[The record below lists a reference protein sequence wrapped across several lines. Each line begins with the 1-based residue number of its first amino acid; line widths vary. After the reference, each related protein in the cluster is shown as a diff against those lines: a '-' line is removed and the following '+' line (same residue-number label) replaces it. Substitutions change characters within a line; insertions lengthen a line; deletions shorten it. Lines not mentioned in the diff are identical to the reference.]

1 MINYAASR
9 ESKEERNKLANSIIS
24 VMGNLQPHL
33 RDVPDFQHKLW
44 DQLFI
49 MSDFKLDA
57 DSPFEKPSKE
67 VLIVAYANDE
77 AVAETFRLGEAVLYS
92 TSRNELWHKGATSG
106 DVLKVEEVRINC
118 EQNSLLYLV
127 TPKGQGACHTKD
139 ETGKSRSS
147 CYYRTVENNTRLRY
161 S

>member
-1 MINYAASR
+1 MSEHDGIE
-9 ESKEERNKLANSIIS
+9 ESNQLEIDFSKLSKIGMNGHMVIP
-24 VMGNLQPHL
+24 VVVQ
-33 RDVPDFQHKLW
+33 
-44 DQLFI
+44 
-49 MSDFKLDA
+49 DA
-57 DSPFEKPSKE
+57 TSKE

-139 ETGKSRSS
+139 ETGRSRSS
-147 CYYRTVENNTRLRY
+147 CYYRVVENNTRLRY

>member
-1 MINYAASR
+1 MGVSEQNRIEEGSQLEIDFAKL
-9 ESKEERNKLANSIIS
+9 SKIGMNGHMVIP
-24 VMGNLQPHL
+24 VVVQ
-33 RDVPDFQHKLW
+33 
-44 DQLFI
+44 
-49 MSDFKLDA
+49 DA
-57 DSPFEKPSKE
+57 TSKE

-127 TPKGQGACHTKD
+127 IPKGQGACHTKD
-139 ETGKSRSS
+139 ATGKSRSS

>member
-1 MINYAASR
+1 MFVSEQNGIEEGSQLEIDFAKL
-9 ESKEERNKLANSIIS
+9 SKIGMNGHMVIP
-24 VMGNLQPHL
+24 VVVQ
-33 RDVPDFQHKLW
+33 
-44 DQLFI
+44 
-49 MSDFKLDA
+49 DA
-57 DSPFEKPSKE
+57 TSKE

-139 ETGKSRSS
+139 EAGKSRSS
-147 CYYRTVENNTRLRY
+147 CYYRTVENNTQLRY

>member
-1 MINYAASR
+1 VSEHDGIE
-9 ESKEERNKLANSIIS
+9 ESSQLQIDFSKLSKIGMNGHMVIP
-24 VMGNLQPHL
+24 VVVQ
-33 RDVPDFQHKLW
+33 
-44 DQLFI
+44 
-49 MSDFKLDA
+49 DA
-57 DSPFEKPSKE
+57 TSKE
-67 VLIVAYANDE
+67 VLIVAYANDK

-139 ETGKSRSS
+139 ETGRSRSS
-147 CYYRTVENNTRLRY
+147 CYYRVVENNTRLRY

>member
-1 MINYAASR
+1 MVVSEQNGIEEGSQLEIDFAKL
-9 ESKEERNKLANSIIS
+9 SKIGMNGHMVIP
-24 VMGNLQPHL
+24 VVVQ
-33 RDVPDFQHKLW
+33 
-44 DQLFI
+44 
-49 MSDFKLDA
+49 DA
-57 DSPFEKPSKE
+57 TSKE

-118 EQNSLLYLV
+118 AQNSLLYLV

>member
-1 MINYAASR
+1 MVVSEQNGIEEGSQLEIDFAKL
-9 ESKEERNKLANSIIS
+9 SKIGMNGHMVIP
-24 VMGNLQPHL
+24 VVVQ
-33 RDVPDFQHKLW
+33 
-44 DQLFI
+44 
-49 MSDFKLDA
+49 DA
-57 DSPFEKPSKE
+57 TSKE

-118 EQNSLLYLV
+118 EQTSLLYIV

>member
-1 MINYAASR
+1 MVVSEQNGIEEGSQLEIDFAKLSKIGMNGHMVIPVVVQDATSR
-9 ESKEERNKLANSIIS
+9 
-24 VMGNLQPHL
+24 
-33 RDVPDFQHKLW
+33 
-44 DQLFI
+44 
-49 MSDFKLDA
+49 
-57 DSPFEKPSKE
+57 E

>member
-1 MINYAASR
+1 VSEHDGIE
-9 ESKEERNKLANSIIS
+9 ESSQLEIDFSKLSKIGMNGHMVIP
-24 VMGNLQPHL
+24 VVVQ
-33 RDVPDFQHKLW
+33 
-44 DQLFI
+44 
-49 MSDFKLDA
+49 DA
-57 DSPFEKPSKE
+57 TSKE
-67 VLIVAYANDE
+67 VLIVAYANDK

-139 ETGKSRSS
+139 ETGRSRSS
-147 CYYRTVENNTRLRY
+147 CYYRVVENNTRLRY

>member
-1 MINYAASR
+1 MVVSEQNGIEEGSQLEIDFAKL
-9 ESKEERNKLANSIIS
+9 SKIGMNGHMVIP
-24 VMGNLQPHL
+24 VVVQ
-33 RDVPDFQHKLW
+33 
-44 DQLFI
+44 
-49 MSDFKLDA
+49 DA
-57 DSPFEKPSKE
+57 TSKE

-139 ETGKSRSS
+139 AAGKSRSS
-147 CYYRTVENNTRLRY
+147 CYYRTVENNTQLRY

>member
-1 MINYAASR
+1 MSEQNGIEEGRQLEIDFAKL
-9 ESKEERNKLANSIIS
+9 SKIGMNGHMVIP
-24 VMGNLQPHL
+24 VVVQ
-33 RDVPDFQHKLW
+33 
-44 DQLFI
+44 
-49 MSDFKLDA
+49 DA
-57 DSPFEKPSKE
+57 TSKE

-127 TPKGQGACHTKD
+127 TPKVQGACHTKD

>member
-1 MINYAASR
+1 MVVSEQNGIEEGSQLEIDFAKL
-9 ESKEERNKLANSIIS
+9 SKIGMNGHMVIP
-24 VMGNLQPHL
+24 VVVQ
-33 RDVPDFQHKLW
+33 
-44 DQLFI
+44 
-49 MSDFKLDA
+49 DA
-57 DSPFEKPSKE
+57 TSKE
-67 VLIVAYANDE
+67 VLIVAYADDE

>member
-1 MINYAASR
+1 MVVSEQNGIEEGSQLEIDFAKL
-9 ESKEERNKLANSIIS
+9 SKIGMNGHMVIP
-24 VMGNLQPHL
+24 VVVQ
-33 RDVPDFQHKLW
+33 DVT
-44 DQLFI
+44 
-49 MSDFKLDA
+49 
-57 DSPFEKPSKE
+57 SKE

-139 ETGKSRSS
+139 EAGKSRSS
-147 CYYRTVENNTRLRY
+147 CYYRTVENNTQLRY

>member
-1 MINYAASR
+1 MVVSEQNGIEEGS
-9 ESKEERNKLANSIIS
+9 ELEIDFSKLSKIGSNGHMVIP
-24 VMGNLQPHL
+24 VVVQ
-33 RDVPDFQHKLW
+33 
-44 DQLFI
+44 
-49 MSDFKLDA
+49 DA
-57 DSPFEKPSKE
+57 TSKE
-67 VLIVAYANDE
+67 VLIVAYANDK

-127 TPKGQGACHTKD
+127 IPKGQGACHTKD
-139 ETGKSRSS
+139 ATGKSRSS

-161 S
+161 C

>member
-1 MINYAASR
+1 MSEQNGIEEGSQLEIDFAKL
-9 ESKEERNKLANSIIS
+9 SKIGMNGHMVIP
-24 VMGNLQPHL
+24 VVVQ
-33 RDVPDFQHKLW
+33 
-44 DQLFI
+44 
-49 MSDFKLDA
+49 DA
-57 DSPFEKPSKE
+57 TSKE

-127 TPKGQGACHTKD
+127 TPKGQGACHKKD
-139 ETGKSRSS
+139 EAGKSRSS

>member
-1 MINYAASR
+1 MVVSEQNGIEEGSQLELAFAKL
-9 ESKEERNKLANSIIS
+9 SKIGMNGHMVIP
-24 VMGNLQPHL
+24 VVVQ
-33 RDVPDFQHKLW
+33 
-44 DQLFI
+44 
-49 MSDFKLDA
+49 DA
-57 DSPFEKPSKE
+57 TSKE

-139 ETGKSRSS
+139 EAGKSRSS
-147 CYYRTVENNTRLRY
+147 CYYRTVENNTQLRY

>member
-1 MINYAASR
+1 MVVSEQNGIEEGSQLEIDFAKL
-9 ESKEERNKLANSIIS
+9 SKIGMNGHMVIP
-24 VMGNLQPHL
+24 VVVQ
-33 RDVPDFQHKLW
+33 
-44 DQLFI
+44 
-49 MSDFKLDA
+49 DA
-57 DSPFEKPSKE
+57 TSKE

-147 CYYRTVENNTRLRY
+147 CYYRTLENNTRLRY

>member
-1 MINYAASR
+1 MFVSEQNRIEEGSQLEIDFAKL
-9 ESKEERNKLANSIIS
+9 SKIGMNGHMVIP
-24 VMGNLQPHL
+24 VVVQ
-33 RDVPDFQHKLW
+33 
-44 DQLFI
+44 
-49 MSDFKLDA
+49 DA
-57 DSPFEKPSKE
+57 TSKE

-139 ETGKSRSS
+139 ATGKSRSS

>member
-1 MINYAASR
+1 MVVSEQKGIEEGS
-9 ESKEERNKLANSIIS
+9 ELEIDFSKLSKIGSNGHMVIP
-24 VMGNLQPHL
+24 VVVQ
-33 RDVPDFQHKLW
+33 
-44 DQLFI
+44 
-49 MSDFKLDA
+49 DA
-57 DSPFEKPSKE
+57 TSKE

-77 AVAETFRLGEAVLYS
+77 AVAETFRSGEAVLYS

-139 ETGKSRSS
+139 ATGKSRSS

>member
-1 MINYAASR
+1 MVVSEQNGIEEGSQLEIDFAKL
-9 ESKEERNKLANSIIS
+9 SKIGMNGHMVIP
-24 VMGNLQPHL
+24 VVVQ
-33 RDVPDFQHKLW
+33 
-44 DQLFI
+44 
-49 MSDFKLDA
+49 DA
-57 DSPFEKPSKE
+57 TSKE

-92 TSRNELWHKGATSG
+92 TSRSELWHKGATSG

-139 ETGKSRSS
+139 EAGKSRSS
-147 CYYRTVENNTRLRY
+147 CYYRTVENNTQLRY

>member
-1 MINYAASR
+1 MVVSEQNGIEEGSQL
-9 ESKEERNKLANSIIS
+9 EIDFSKLSKIGMNGHMVIP
-24 VMGNLQPHL
+24 VVVQ
-33 RDVPDFQHKLW
+33 
-44 DQLFI
+44 
-49 MSDFKLDA
+49 DA
-57 DSPFEKPSKE
+57 TSKE

-139 ETGKSRSS
+139 EAGKSRSS
-147 CYYRTVENNTRLRY
+147 CYYRTVENNTQLRY

>member
-1 MINYAASR
+1 MVVSEQDGIEEGSQLDIDF
-9 ESKEERNKLANSIIS
+9 SKLSKIGMNGHMVIP
-24 VMGNLQPHL
+24 VVVQ
-33 RDVPDFQHKLW
+33 
-44 DQLFI
+44 
-49 MSDFKLDA
+49 DA
-57 DSPFEKPSKE
+57 TSKE

-139 ETGKSRSS
+139 EAGKSRSS
-147 CYYRTVENNTRLRY
+147 CYYRTVENNTQLRY

>member
-1 MINYAASR
+1 MFVSEQNRIEEGSQLEIDFAKL
-9 ESKEERNKLANSIIS
+9 SKIGMNGHMVIP
-24 VMGNLQPHL
+24 VVVQ
-33 RDVPDFQHKLW
+33 
-44 DQLFI
+44 
-49 MSDFKLDA
+49 DA
-57 DSPFEKPSKE
+57 TSKE

-127 TPKGQGACHTKD
+127 IPKGQGACHTKD
-139 ETGKSRSS
+139 ATGKSRSS

>member
-1 MINYAASR
+1 MSEHDGIE
-9 ESKEERNKLANSIIS
+9 ESSQLQIDFSKLSKIGMNGHMVIP
-24 VMGNLQPHL
+24 VVVQ
-33 RDVPDFQHKLW
+33 
-44 DQLFI
+44 
-49 MSDFKLDA
+49 DA
-57 DSPFEKPSKE
+57 TSKE
-67 VLIVAYANDE
+67 VLIVAYANDK

-139 ETGKSRSS
+139 ETGRSRSS
-147 CYYRTVENNTRLRY
+147 CYYRVVENNTRLRY

>member
-1 MINYAASR
+1 MVVSEQDGIEEGSQLEIDFAKL
-9 ESKEERNKLANSIIS
+9 SKIGMNGHMVIP
-24 VMGNLQPHL
+24 VVVQ
-33 RDVPDFQHKLW
+33 
-44 DQLFI
+44 
-49 MSDFKLDA
+49 DA
-57 DSPFEKPSKE
+57 TSKE

>member
-1 MINYAASR
+1 MVVSEQNGIEEGSQLEIDFAKL
-9 ESKEERNKLANSIIS
+9 SKIGMNGHMVIP
-24 VMGNLQPHL
+24 VVVQ
-33 RDVPDFQHKLW
+33 
-44 DQLFI
+44 
-49 MSDFKLDA
+49 DA
-57 DSPFEKPSKE
+57 TSKE

>member
-1 MINYAASR
+1 MVVSEQNGIEEGSQLEIDFAKL
-9 ESKEERNKLANSIIS
+9 SKIGMNGHMVIP
-24 VMGNLQPHL
+24 VVVQ
-33 RDVPDFQHKLW
+33 
-44 DQLFI
+44 
-49 MSDFKLDA
+49 DA
-57 DSPFEKPSKE
+57 TSKE

-139 ETGKSRSS
+139 EAGKSRSS

>member
-1 MINYAASR
+1 MSEHDGIE
-9 ESKEERNKLANSIIS
+9 ESSQLEIDFSKLSKIGMNGHMVIP
-24 VMGNLQPHL
+24 VVVQ
-33 RDVPDFQHKLW
+33 
-44 DQLFI
+44 
-49 MSDFKLDA
+49 DA
-57 DSPFEKPSKE
+57 TSKE
-67 VLIVAYANDE
+67 VLIVAYANDK

-139 ETGKSRSS
+139 ETGRSRSS
-147 CYYRTVENNTRLRY
+147 CYYRVVENNTRLRY

>member
-1 MINYAASR
+1 MVVSEQNGI
-9 ESKEERNKLANSIIS
+9 EEGSQLEIDFAKLTKIGMNGHMVIP
-24 VMGNLQPHL
+24 VVVQ
-33 RDVPDFQHKLW
+33 
-44 DQLFI
+44 
-49 MSDFKLDA
+49 DA
-57 DSPFEKPSKE
+57 TSKE

>member
-1 MINYAASR
+1 MVVSEQDGIEEGSQLEIDFSKLSKIGMNGHMVIPVVVQDAS
-9 ESKEERNKLANSIIS
+9 
-24 VMGNLQPHL
+24 
-33 RDVPDFQHKLW
+33 
-44 DQLFI
+44 
-49 MSDFKLDA
+49 
-57 DSPFEKPSKE
+57 SKE

-139 ETGKSRSS
+139 EAGKSRSS
-147 CYYRTVENNTRLRY
+147 CYYRTVENNTQLRY

>member
-1 MINYAASR
+1 MVVSEQNGIEEGSQLEIDFAKL
-9 ESKEERNKLANSIIS
+9 SKIGMNGHMVIP
-24 VMGNLQPHL
+24 VVVQ
-33 RDVPDFQHKLW
+33 
-44 DQLFI
+44 
-49 MSDFKLDA
+49 DA
-57 DSPFEKPSKE
+57 TSKE

-77 AVAETFRLGEAVLYS
+77 AVAETFKLGEAVLYS

>member
-1 MINYAASR
+1 MVVSEQDGIEEGSQLEIDFAKL
-9 ESKEERNKLANSIIS
+9 SKIGMNGHMVIP
-24 VMGNLQPHL
+24 VVVQ
-33 RDVPDFQHKLW
+33 
-44 DQLFI
+44 
-49 MSDFKLDA
+49 DA
-57 DSPFEKPSKE
+57 TSKE

-92 TSRNELWHKGATSG
+92 TSRSELWHKGATSG

-139 ETGKSRSS
+139 EAGKSRSS
-147 CYYRTVENNTRLRY
+147 CYYRTVENNTQLRY

>member
-1 MINYAASR
+1 MFVSEQNGIEEGSQL
-9 ESKEERNKLANSIIS
+9 EIDFSKLSKIGMNGHMVIP
-24 VMGNLQPHL
+24 VVVQ
-33 RDVPDFQHKLW
+33 
-44 DQLFI
+44 
-49 MSDFKLDA
+49 DA
-57 DSPFEKPSKE
+57 TSKE

-139 ETGKSRSS
+139 EAGKSRSS
-147 CYYRTVENNTRLRY
+147 CYYRTVENNTQLRY

>member
-1 MINYAASR
+1 MEEGSQLEIDFAKL
-9 ESKEERNKLANSIIS
+9 SKIGMNGHMVIP
-24 VMGNLQPHL
+24 VVVQ
-33 RDVPDFQHKLW
+33 
-44 DQLFI
+44 
-49 MSDFKLDA
+49 DA
-57 DSPFEKPSKE
+57 TSKE
-67 VLIVAYANDE
+67 VLIVAYANDK